1 MKNRIARAFILS
13 VALATIAGCSGGTLE
28 DIAPKKAQRQLPSKI
43 VAEMSAKGMK
53 KTSPILMR
61 IFKEESVL
69 EVWKQKNNGKF
80 DLIAS
85 YEICKWS
92 GELGPKFLEGDRQA
106 PEGFYTVTPAQMN
119 PNSMYHLAFNIGFPN
134 AYDRANGRSGV
145 HLMVHGDCS
154 SAGCYSMTDPQIEE
168 IYAFARDA
176 FAGGQAA
183 FQIQAYPFRMTPK
196 NMARY
201 KDDPNF
207 EFWKMLKVGYD
218 HFEITKQPPK
228 VDVCEKQYQFNRIPA
243 EGHTFRPTE
252 ACPPSSVPEWLSVR
266 YEQHKKEQDK
276 EFTRAQSFWAG
287 SAEPPKP
294 TILGFDEAKLVADWS
309 RRRARGEKV
318 AARPPSLPSPTAIA
332 KAEPAKTE
340 PEAAP
345 APVAVAANP
354 APVAEPAAPV
364 AFATRLQQAK
374 TAAAPAAADPAP
386 TAVSS
391 IPSPAPSTEEQ
402 QELAAA
408 IEQQKAP
415 QRRSAFSGLFAR
427 IMGN

>member
-1 MKNRIARAFILS
+1 MKNRIARALIIS
-13 VALATIAGCSGGTLE
+13 VALATLAGCSGGTLE
-28 DIAPKKAQRQLPSKI
+28 DLAPKKAQRQLPAKI
-43 VAEMSAKGMK
+43 VAEMNTKGMK
-53 KTSPILMR
+53 KSSPILMR

-69 EVWKQKNNGKF
+69 EVWKQKNNGKY

-119 PNSMYHLAFNIGFPN
+119 PNSAYHLSFNIGFPN
-134 AYDRANGRSGV
+134 AYDRANGRTGV

-176 FAGGQAA
+176 FAGGQTA

-218 HFEITKQPPK
+218 HFEITRQPPK
-228 VDVCEKQYQFNRIPA
+228 VDVCERQYQFNRIPA
-243 EGHTFRPTE
+243 PGYTFQPTE
-252 ACPPSSVPEWLSVR
+252 ACPPSSTPEWLEAR
-266 YEQHKKEQDK
+266 YQQYKAEQDK
-276 EFTRAQSFWAG
+276 EFARAQSFWAG
-287 SAEPPKP
+287 RAEPPKP

-318 AARPPSLPSPTAIA
+318 AARPPSLPSPTELAR
-332 KAEPAKTE
+332 AEPAKTE
-340 PEAAP
+340 PQSAPAPAAVAAATPAPAAAPMVPAAYAAPQPAP
-345 APVAVAANP
+345 APVATAASAPASAIPTPAPRAEETQEVAA
-354 APVAEPAAPV
+354 
-364 AFATRLQQAK
+364 
-374 TAAAPAAADPAP
+374 
-386 TAVSS
+386 AV
-391 IPSPAPSTEEQ
+391 EQ
-402 QELAAA
+402 
-408 IEQQKAP
+408 KP
-415 QRRSAFSGLFAR
+415 QRRSLGGLFAR